1 MSEQNKK
8 RPSFQFYPA
17 DWMSDLKLRRCT
29 PAARGVW
36 VDVLCA
42 FHDSDDAYGM
52 LRWTLK
58 EIART
63 VGASMSHVRELADKA
78 VLRGSDTYLDTA
90 LVYVPRSGRKA
101 GPPVTLIAAQAGPI
115 WYSKRLV
122 IDDYVRTIR
131 GEASRFGGQDDDSP
145 SSTPAAAPTPAPTR
159 APKPA
164 TAHSPNPP
172 FGDGSSTSSSSPAS
186 QENPATSDE
195 VAGAR
200 PAAEAPPPAPAAPSP
215 DPAPDDLFDGDD
227 AAPPPGPPVPG
238 GPSASPGKLPDC
250 PHLALLADWA
260 EILPD
265 MPQHDPDL
273 WGGTRADHLRAR
285 WRETA
290 AKRKW
295 ASQQQGRNYFRRL
308 FTFCRRS
315 PFLMGKT
322 TPTMGRRP
330 FQFEL
335 EWLVNPTNW
344 ARVHE
349 GRYHE
354 GDA

>member
-1 MSEQNKK
+1 MTQNSK
-8 RPSFQFYPA
+8 RPSFQFYPY
-17 DWMSDLKLRRCT
+17 DWKSDLKLRRCS

-36 VDVLCA
+36 MDVLCA
-42 FHDSDDAYGM
+42 FHDSDDAYGL
-52 LRWTLK
+52 LRWSLK
-58 EIART
+58 EIVRT
-63 VGASMSHVRELADKA
+63 IGASKAHVQELVDKG
-78 VLRGSDTYLDTA
+78 VLRGSDTQLAEA
-90 LVYVPRSGRKA
+90 LVYVPRSGRKT
-101 GPPVTLIAAQAGPI
+101 GPPVTLIPEQAGPI

-122 IDDYVRTIR
+122 TDEYVRTIR
-131 GEASRFGGQDDDSP
+131 GEASRFGGHEDDSP
-145 SSTPAAAPTPAPTR
+145 AGPPATSPTAAPTPAPKT

-164 TAHSPNPP
+164 SGAAPKPP
-172 FGDGSSTSSSSPAS
+172 FGDGSSTPSPSPAS
-186 QENPATSDE
+186 PENPATSGE

-200 PAAEAPPPAPAAPSP
+200 PAAEPPPAPPPP
-215 DPAPDDLFDGDD
+215 DPFDGGD
-227 AAPPPGPPVPG
+227 AAPPAAPAPPGSPPPA
-238 GPSASPGKLPDC
+238 PPKLPDC
-250 PHLALLADWA
+250 PHLDLLNDWA

-265 MPQHDPDL
+265 MPRHDPEH

-295 ASQQQGRNYFRRL
+295 STQQQGRNYFRRL
-308 FTFCRRS
+308 FAHCALS

-335 EWLVNPTNW
+335 EWLVNPSNW

-349 GRYHE
+349 GKYHE
-354 GDA
+354 TETP